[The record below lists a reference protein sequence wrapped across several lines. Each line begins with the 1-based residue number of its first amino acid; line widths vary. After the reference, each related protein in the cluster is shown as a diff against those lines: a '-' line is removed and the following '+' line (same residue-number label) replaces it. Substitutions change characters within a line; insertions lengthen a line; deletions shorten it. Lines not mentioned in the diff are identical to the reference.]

1 MKTWTILLTMLLL
14 SSCGGGS
21 SPGPTDT
28 EKPDDEMN
36 VPATPPP
43 ATSPTTPQQP
53 TSQGSVKEAA
63 EYPLVRLIYY
73 LYRPENSVTSYHDT
87 TAQMSDLL
95 FDLALSPP
103 KRTQNDQEIDGK
115 TERTTATTVR
125 CGEKGTITHTII
137 DKDVG
142 NTDGAGDKTSI
153 RLDACEWGAEDKQ
166 TISGTKSIEITRGT
180 LNDSRIELRFEF
192 DAFPGIT
199 RFEPEIG
206 VTVSG
211 TLNTSQTK
219 AEQQT
224 TYFVNSSN
232 LSLSL
237 DNKNQLIAQKLSIS
251 TIQDENTNTYQ
262 TASSQSELAFSLGDQ
277 SGNTSA
283 LTIDP
288 EFTGITQN
296 SQSLT
301 TPNKGTLTSQL
312 TYAGSTPSVEIKI
325 AAETGDVETV
335 FIQIDGVNGV
345 LKWNEFLLSPPV
357 QSE

>member
-1 MKTWTILLTMLLL
+1 M
-14 SSCGGGS
+14 
-21 SPGPTDT
+21 
-28 EKPDDEMN
+28 
-36 VPATPPP
+36 
-43 ATSPTTPQQP
+43 
-53 TSQGSVKEAA
+53 
-63 EYPLVRLIYY
+63 
-73 LYRPENSVTSYHDT
+73 
-87 TAQMSDLL
+87 
-95 FDLALSPP
+95 
-103 KRTQNDQEIDGK
+103 
-115 TERTTATTVR
+115 
-125 CGEKGTITHTII
+125 
-137 DKDVG
+137 
-142 NTDGAGDKTSI
+142 
-153 RLDACEWGAEDKQ
+153 
-166 TISGTKSIEITRGT
+166 
-180 LNDSRIELRFEF
+180 
-192 DAFPGIT
+192 
-199 RFEPEIG
+199 
-206 VTVSG
+206 SG

-288 EFTGITQN
+288 EFIGITQN